1 MSNRVPPQDM
11 DVAVREFGTPLR
23 DLRARYVK
31 VRAANMGVCPPWHK
45 GAGDLAWLFVDEI
58 IINLKK

>member
-1 MSNRVPPQDM
+1 M
-11 DVAVREFGTPLR
+11 DVAVREFGMPVR

-31 VRAANMGVCPPWHK
+31 VRATNMGICPAWHK
-45 GAGDLAWLFVDEI
+45 GAGERAWLFVDEI